1 MTPFLAARSEFR
13 IQFTPIIHG
22 WETWHTGQFV
32 GEGSDRKG
40 GGTCTSVS
48 VLVSVIEGPGRGGGM
63 TTNLEKKWVW
73 LRPTFGFGMIGV
85 IIGFSAFNVNL
96 DVAMFRSQR
105 KLMKEKTVKSNY
117 RILRIPKICSHN
129 FTGETFK
136 VLQSTNLISNSGVL
150 GNCSP

>member
-48 VLVSVIEGPGRGGGM
+48 VLVSVIEGPGGEGGDDDQLGEKMGLAATNIWLSDDRG
-63 TTNLEKKWVW
+63 NYW
-73 LRPTFGFGMIGV
+73 LFCI
-85 IIGFSAFNVNL
+85 
-96 DVAMFRSQR
+96 QR
-105 KLMKEKTVKSNY
+105 Q
-117 RILRIPKICSHN
+117 P
-129 FTGETFK
+129 
-136 VLQSTNLISNSGVL
+136 
-150 GNCSP
+150 